1 MELELTSQRL
11 EEVLARITT
20 ELQEGRAQIQAM
32 ADEARMEE
40 ARLTRRLQELQ
51 LQLQRIADQVDRAAQ
66 EAYRARHRLMVV
78 NRDFSLYTEDEIR
91 QAYQEAQEAQL
102 ALATYQERER
112 LLRQQR
118 DEHELTVRTVRQLA
132 ERADVLVAQVS
143 VALDFLQGNLE
154 AMSDQLQDLRA
165 RQEMGRRVIASVEEE
180 RRRLAREIHDGPAQ
194 ALANLAFRA
203 EICQRLVQALFPE
216 KGGAGDAPSGAS
228 PGTLSEEL
236 ERIRE
241 GVLES
246 LREIRTI
253 ISNLRP
259 MALDDLGLVPALRR
273 FLEGIQTGSGG
284 PQIDFHYNDERT
296 RLQPEQEAALF
307 RVAQEAVQNAL
318 RHARAQQIIVRLE
331 FSSNRV
337 SLLVADDG
345 VGFDREKSCR
355 SGGRYGLMHMR
366 ERVEWL
372 HGTFQVESRPGQG
385 TRIRVQIPTGR
396 GSGS

>member
-1 MELELTSQRL
+1 VRPELSAQKL
-11 EEVLARITT
+11 EELLERITN
-20 ELQEGRAQIQAM
+20 ELREGRAQMQAM

-40 ARLTRRLQELQ
+40 AQLTRRLQELQ

-66 EAYRARHRLMVV
+66 EAYRARHRLMLV
-78 NRDFSLYTEDEIR
+78 NRDFSHHTEEEIR

-102 ALATYQERER
+102 ALATQQERER

-118 DEHELTVRTVRQLA
+118 DEQERTVRMIRQLA
-132 ERADVLVAQVS
+132 ERADTLVRQVS
-143 VALDFLQGNLE
+143 VALDFLEGNLE
-154 AMSDQLQDLRA
+154 AMTDQLQDLRA
-165 RQEMGRRVIASVEEE
+165 RQEMGRRVIVSVEEE

-203 EICQRLVQALFPE
+203 EICQRLAQSLMS
-216 KGGAGDAPSGAS
+216 GGNGAEGAS
-228 PGTLSEEL
+228 PATLSDEL
-236 ERIRE
+236 ERIRQ
-241 GVLES
+241 GVLDT

-273 FLEGIQTGSGG
+273 FLEGIQAGHGV
-284 PQIDFHYNDERT
+284 PDIAFHYNVENVRIE
-296 RLQPEQEAALF
+296 PEKEAALF

-318 RHARAQQIIVRLE
+318 RHARAHEIVIRLE
-331 FSSNRV
+331 FGPRRV

-345 VGFDREKSCR
+345 VGFDWEKVQR
-355 SGGRYGLMHMR
+355 RGGTYGLMHMR

-372 HGTFQVESRPGQG
+372 HGSFHVESHPGRG
-385 TRIRVQIPTGR
+385 TRIRVQIPTGKV
-396 GSGS
+396 SES

>member
-1 MELELTSQRL
+1 VELELTSQRL

-118 DEHELTVRTVRQLA
+118 DEQELTVRTVRQLA

>member
-11 EEVLARITT
+11 EEVLARITA

-118 DEHELTVRTVRQLA
+118 DEQELTVRTVRQLA

>member
-118 DEHELTVRTVRQLA
+118 DEQELTVRTVRQLA

-273 FLEGIQTGSGG
+273 FLQGIQTGSGG

>member
-1 MELELTSQRL
+1 MKPELSSQRL
-11 EEVLARITT
+11 EELLARITS
-20 ELQEGRAQIQAM
+20 ELQEGRAQMQAM

-40 ARLTRRLQELQ
+40 AQLTRRLQELQ

-66 EAYRARHRLMVV
+66 EAYRARHRLMLV
-78 NRDFSLYTEDEIR
+78 NRDFSRHTEDEIR

-102 ALATYQERER
+102 ALATQQERER

-118 DEHELTVRTVRQLA
+118 DEQERTVRMVRQLA
-132 ERADVLVAQVS
+132 ERADTLVGQVS

-154 AMSDQLQDLRA
+154 AMTDQLQDLRA

-203 EICQRLVQALFPE
+203 EICQRLVHAVLPEGHPGEDGAQA
-216 KGGAGDAPSGAS
+216 AS
-228 PGTLSEEL
+228 PATLADEL
-236 ERIRE
+236 EGIRQ
-241 GVLES
+241 GVLET

-273 FLEGIQTGSGG
+273 FLEGIQTGSGV
-284 PQIDFHYNDERT
+284 PEIAFHYNDEGT

-307 RVAQEAVQNAL
+307 RLAQEAVQNAL
-318 RHARAQQIIVRLE
+318 RHARAQQIILRLE
-331 FSSNRV
+331 FGPGRV

-345 VGFDREKSCR
+345 VGFDCETVQRR
-355 SGGRYGLMHMR
+355 GGTYGLMHMR

-372 HGTFQVESRPGQG
+372 HGTFQVESHPGRG
-385 TRIRVQIPTGR
+385 TRIRIQIPTGR

>member
-1 MELELTSQRL
+1 PVELELTSQRL

-20 ELQEGRAQIQAM
+20 GLQEGRAQIQAM

-78 NRDFSLYTEDEIR
+78 NREFSLYTEDEIR

-118 DEHELTVRTVRQLA
+118 DEQELTVRTVRQLA

-154 AMSDQLQDLRA
+154 AMSGQLQDLRA

-241 GVLES
+241 G
-246 LREIRTI
+246 
-253 ISNLRP
+253 
-259 MALDDLGLVPALRR
+259 
-273 FLEGIQTGSGG
+273 
-284 PQIDFHYNDERT
+284 
-296 RLQPEQEAALF
+296 
-307 RVAQEAVQNAL
+307 
-318 RHARAQQIIVRLE
+318 
-331 FSSNRV
+331 
-337 SLLVADDG
+337 
-345 VGFDREKSCR
+345 
-355 SGGRYGLMHMR
+355 
-366 ERVEWL
+366 
-372 HGTFQVESRPGQG
+372 
-385 TRIRVQIPTGR
+385 
-396 GSGS
+396 

>member
-118 DEHELTVRTVRQLA
+118 DEQELTVRTVRQLA

-273 FLEGIQTGSGG
+273 FLEGIQTGPGG

>member
-118 DEHELTVRTVRQLA
+118 DEQELTVRTVRQLA